1 MQHRKFCCAVT
12 TPEAVGQELLQS
24 VKASC
29 TMRKR
34 FMVWQFFGGVREGAL
49 RKLRQ
54 IQEYVILKSR
64 QDDAVVALVKFA
76 TPFYMG
82 RWVDDG
88 CNTCSTPICNAL
100 ASVAEGASVVEGLGR
115 A

>member
-1 MQHRKFCCAVT
+1 MHRTLV
-12 TPEAVGQELLQS
+12 L
-24 VKASC
+24 KAPY
-29 TMRKR
+29 
-34 FMVWQFFGGVREGAL
+34 GGRRCRRGSESERGRAAPQGRNFEGAL